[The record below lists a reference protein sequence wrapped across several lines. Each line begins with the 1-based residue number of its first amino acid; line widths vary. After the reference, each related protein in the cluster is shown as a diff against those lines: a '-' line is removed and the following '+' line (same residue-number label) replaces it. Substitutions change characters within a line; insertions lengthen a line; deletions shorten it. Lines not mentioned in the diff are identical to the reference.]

1 MKTML
6 LFVMLVISVSGIAQ
20 SQAEKTHG
28 PDCSGGWPTNIAFV
42 HLKNAGLA
50 DNYSVDFSKTK
61 TVRLA
66 SEKVGKD
73 LWHQVYHITFTK
85 KSGDTIEAIAVHD
98 ASQEECSMTGV
109 EVFVVSKHLNLKG
122 NRTGKTQLTAL
133 RRLRSDSSGGSC
145 TR

>member
-6 LFVMLVISVSGIAQ
+6 LFVMLLISISAIAQ

-28 PDCSGGWPTNIAFV
+28 PDCSGGWPTNMAFV

-61 TVRLA
+61 TERLA

-73 LWHQVYHITFTK
+73 LWHQVYRVTFTE
-85 KSGDTIEAIAVHD
+85 KSGDSIDTIAVHD

-109 EVFVVSKHLNLKG
+109 EVFVVSKHLNPE
-122 NRTGKTQLTAL
+122 GK
-133 RRLRSDSSGGSC
+133 
-145 TR
+145 

>member
-6 LFVMLVISVSGIAQ
+6 LFVMLVIGVSGIAQ

-28 PDCSGGWPTNIAFV
+28 PDCSGGWPTNMAFV

-85 KSGDTIEAIAVHD
+85 KSGDMIEAIAVHD

-109 EVFVVSKHLNLKG
+109 EVFVVSKHLNLE
-122 NRTGKTQLTAL
+122 GK
-133 RRLRSDSSGGSC
+133 
-145 TR
+145 

>member
-1 MKTML
+1 M
-6 LFVMLVISVSGIAQ
+6 
-20 SQAEKTHG
+20 
-28 PDCSGGWPTNIAFV
+28 AFV

-61 TVRLA
+61 SVRIA

-85 KSGDTIEAIAVHD
+85 KSGDAIEAIAVHD

-109 EVFVVSKHLNLKG
+109 EVFVVSKHLNPE
-122 NRTGKTQLTAL
+122 GK
-133 RRLRSDSSGGSC
+133 
-145 TR
+145 

>member
-1 MKTML
+1 MKTIL
-6 LFVMLVISVSGIAQ
+6 LFVMLLISISAIAQ

-28 PDCSGGWPTNIAFV
+28 PDCSGGWPTNMAFV

-73 LWHQVYHITFTK
+73 LWHQVYHVTFTK
-85 KSGDTIEAIAVHD
+85 KSGDAIDAIAVHD

-109 EVFVVSKHLNLKG
+109 EVFVVSKHLNAE
-122 NRTGKTQLTAL
+122 GK
-133 RRLRSDSSGGSC
+133 
-145 TR
+145 